1 MNITDNINNIA
12 RALGCPE
19 ESLSVVW
26 EKMQNN
32 ALALSYKS
40 LVHQVAGA
48 MWDSNI
54 AVTNIDEVLES
65 RL

>member
-1 MNITDNINNIA
+1 MNIVDNINNIA

-19 ESLSVVW
+19 ESLSTVW

-40 LVHQVAGA
+40 LVYQVAEA

-54 AVTNIDEVLES
+54 PVSYVDEVL
-65 RL
+65 RLRL